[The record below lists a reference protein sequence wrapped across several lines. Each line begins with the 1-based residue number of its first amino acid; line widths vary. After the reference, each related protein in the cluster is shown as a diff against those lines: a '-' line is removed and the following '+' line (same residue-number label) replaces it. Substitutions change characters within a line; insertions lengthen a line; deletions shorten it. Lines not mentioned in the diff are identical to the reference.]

1 MELLAPAGSMEAL
14 RAAVCNGA
22 DAVYLGADTFNARMN
37 ARNFSAADL
46 QEAVVYCHVRGV
58 KVHLTLNTLVLD
70 REMPRAAE
78 LIRMAA
84 SCGVDA
90 FIVQDLGMVSLCRQ
104 LAPDVP
110 IHASTQMSIHSL
122 EGVLE
127 AAALGCSRVVLARE
141 LPAEEIAHICKKS
154 PVEIEVFVHGAL
166 CMCYSGQC
174 YLSSVIGRRSGNR
187 GQCAQPCR
195 LPYGY
200 GRFEST
206 RYPLS
211 LKDNCLAGEL
221 DELRRMGVASIKI
234 EGRMKRPEY
243 VAIVTRAYRTVLN
256 GGKLTQA
263 DLQELET
270 AFSRQGFTDGYFK
283 GQTGSDMFGRRQ
295 ESEDTADLFASARAT
310 YEQGE
315 TQRIGVRFY
324 AMIHRGQPA
333 RLAVEDPDGNL
344 CRTYGPVPEQAVYRS
359 LTAQDLEQ
367 QLKKTGGTP
376 YLCTS
381 VRSSLDPDLMLPA
394 SAINAMRR
402 DAIAELTAK
411 RGRAEKP
418 HLNAYDEPPRYDGIS
433 GEPQLTVAVRTA
445 DQITSRMLSMKP
457 TVLYVPLSEL
467 VEHPEL
473 RQRVGVET
481 QLAAILPRVIWSG
494 ELVPIA
500 RQLRTVYDMGVRQVL
515 AGNLGQLHIARAA
528 GFAVRG
534 DFGLNIVNSR
544 AMRYLREQGLD
555 SQLLSFELTLPQ
567 IRDISKAVPAE
578 VLIYGRLPLMLMENC
593 VIKNRTGTCTC
604 QTGTVRL
611 VDRVG
616 EEFPIVKDP
625 GTCRNVLLNGK
636 KLYLLDKKDA
646 FRGMGLWALRLQFT
660 TEISPQAGTD
670 EAYRPAVYRP
680 CGRCGRDDG
689 QVASCPA
696 GGHARQPS
704 ESADHRRR
712 RICGRYRHC
721 CRYHRGH
728 RRPRTG
734 KTPLGAGSTGHAPPA
749 LRQDARGRDRS
760 VRMQRPSHRIR
771 SRRDEG
777 NIPHAL

>member
-200 GRFEST
+200 SRFEST

-402 DAIAELTAK
+402 DVIAELTAK

-660 TEISPQAGTD
+660 TEN
-670 EAYRPAVYRP
+670 
-680 CGRCGRDDG
+680 
-689 QVASCPA
+689 
-696 GGHARQPS
+696 PS
-704 ESADHRRR
+704 EIDKVLMDYQ
-712 RICGRYRHC
+712 GRAVFD
-721 CRYHRGH
+721 
-728 RRPRTG
+728 
-734 KTPLGAGSTGHAPPA
+734 AGSYT
-749 LRQDARGRDRS
+749 RGLY
-760 VRMQRPSHRIR
+760 
-771 SRRDEG
+771 SRGVE
-777 NIPHAL
+777 

>member
-22 DAVYLGADTFNARMN
+22 DAVYLGAGTFNARMN

-46 QEAVVYCHVRGV
+46 QEAIVYCHVRGV

-78 LIRMAA
+78 LIRLAA

-90 FIVQDLGMVSLCRQ
+90 FIVQDLGVVSLCRQ

-122 EGVLE
+122 EGVME

-256 GGKLTQA
+256 GGKLMPS

-270 AFSRQGFTDGYFK
+270 AFSRQGFTDGYFR

-295 ESEDTADLFASARAT
+295 EGEDTADLFASARAT

-315 TQRIGVRFY
+315 PQRIGVRFY
-324 AMIHRGQPA
+324 AMIRRGEPA
-333 RLAVEDPDGNL
+333 QLAVEDPDGNL
-344 CRTYGPVPEQAVYRS
+344 CRARGPVPEQAVYRS
-359 LTAQDLEQ
+359 LTPQDLEQ

-376 YLCTS
+376 YLCTA

-402 DAIAELTAK
+402 DVIAELTAK
-411 RGRAEKP
+411 RGRAAP
-418 HLNAYDEPPRYDGIS
+418 ARLNAYDEPPRYDGIA
-433 GEPQLTVAVRTA
+433 GEPQLTIAVRTA
-445 DQITSRMLSMKP
+445 GQITSRMLSMKP

-467 VEHPEL
+467 AEHPDL
-473 RQRVGVET
+473 PQRVSVET

-494 ELVPIA
+494 ELAPVA
-500 RQLRTVYDMGVRQVL
+500 RQLRTVYEMGVRQVL

-578 VLIYGRLPLMLMENC
+578 LLIYGRLPLMLMENC
-593 VIKNRTGTCTC
+593 VMKNRTGICAC

-646 FRGMGLWALRLQFT
+646 LRGMGLWALRLQFT
-660 TEISPQAGTD
+660 TENPGEIDKVLMDYQG
-670 EAYRPAVYRP
+670 RAVF
-680 CGRCGRDDG
+680 D
-689 QVASCPA
+689 
-696 GGHARQPS
+696 
-704 ESADHRRR
+704 
-712 RICGRYRHC
+712 
-721 CRYHRGH
+721 
-728 RRPRTG
+728 
-734 KTPLGAGSTGHAPPA
+734 AGSYT
-749 LRQDARGRDRS
+749 RGLY
-760 VRMQRPSHRIR
+760 
-771 SRRDEG
+771 SRGVE
-777 NIPHAL
+777 

>member
-22 DAVYLGADTFNARMN
+22 DAVYLGAETFNARMN

-402 DAIAELTAK
+402 DVIAELTAK

-660 TEISPQAGTD
+660 TEN
-670 EAYRPAVYRP
+670 
-680 CGRCGRDDG
+680 
-689 QVASCPA
+689 
-696 GGHARQPS
+696 PS
-704 ESADHRRR
+704 EIDKVLMDYQ
-712 RICGRYRHC
+712 GRAVFD
-721 CRYHRGH
+721 
-728 RRPRTG
+728 
-734 KTPLGAGSTGHAPPA
+734 AGSYT
-749 LRQDARGRDRS
+749 RGLY
-760 VRMQRPSHRIR
+760 
-771 SRRDEG
+771 SRGVE
-777 NIPHAL
+777 

>member
-22 DAVYLGADTFNARMN
+22 DAVYLGADTFNARIN

-78 LIRMAA
+78 LIRLAA

-256 GGKLTQA
+256 GGKLMPS

-270 AFSRQGFTDGYFK
+270 AFSRQGFTDGYFR

-295 ESEDTADLFASARAT
+295 EGEDTADLFASARAT

-315 TQRIGVRFY
+315 PQRIGVRFY
-324 AMIHRGQPA
+324 AMIRRGEPA
-333 RLAVEDPDGNL
+333 QLAVEDPDGNL
-344 CRTYGPVPEQAVYRS
+344 CRTRGPVPEQAVYRS
-359 LTAQDLEQ
+359 LTPQDLEQ

-376 YLCTS
+376 YLCTA

-402 DAIAELTAK
+402 DVIAELTAK
-411 RGRAEKP
+411 RGRAAP
-418 HLNAYDEPPRYDGIS
+418 ARLNAYDEPPRYDGIA
-433 GEPQLTVAVRTA
+433 GEPQLTIAVRTA
-445 DQITSRMLSMKP
+445 GQITSRMLSMKP

-467 VEHPEL
+467 AEHPDL
-473 RQRVGVET
+473 PQRVSVET

-494 ELVPIA
+494 ELAPVA
-500 RQLRTVYDMGVRQVL
+500 RQLRTVYEMGVRQVL

-534 DFGLNIVNSR
+534 DFGLNIANSR

-578 VLIYGRLPLMLMENC
+578 LLIYGRLPLMLMENC
-593 VIKNRTGTCTC
+593 VMKNRTGICAC

-646 FRGMGLWALRLQFT
+646 LRGMGLWALRLQFT
-660 TEISPQAGTD
+660 TENPGEIDKVLMDYQG
-670 EAYRPAVYRP
+670 RAVF
-680 CGRCGRDDG
+680 D
-689 QVASCPA
+689 
-696 GGHARQPS
+696 
-704 ESADHRRR
+704 
-712 RICGRYRHC
+712 
-721 CRYHRGH
+721 
-728 RRPRTG
+728 
-734 KTPLGAGSTGHAPPA
+734 AGSYT
-749 LRQDARGRDRS
+749 RGLY
-760 VRMQRPSHRIR
+760 
-771 SRRDEG
+771 SRGVE
-777 NIPHAL
+777 

>member
-78 LIRMAA
+78 LIRLAA

-90 FIVQDLGMVSLCRQ
+90 FIVQDLGVVSLCRQ

-256 GGKLTQA
+256 GGKLTPS

-270 AFSRQGFTDGYFK
+270 AFSRQGFTDGYFR

-295 ESEDTADLFASARAT
+295 EGEDTADLFASARAT

-315 TQRIGVRFY
+315 PQRIGVRFY
-324 AMIHRGQPA
+324 AMIRRGEPA
-333 RLAVEDPDGNL
+333 QLAVEDPDGNL
-344 CRTYGPVPEQAVYRS
+344 CRTRGPVPEQAVYRS
-359 LTAQDLEQ
+359 LTPQDLEQ

-376 YLCTS
+376 YLCTA

-402 DAIAELTAK
+402 DVIAELTAK
-411 RGRAEKP
+411 RGRAAP
-418 HLNAYDEPPRYDGIS
+418 ARLNAYDEPPRYDGIA
-433 GEPQLTVAVRTA
+433 GEPQLTIAVRTA
-445 DQITSRMLSMKP
+445 GQITSRMLSMKP

-467 VEHPEL
+467 AEHPDL
-473 RQRVGVET
+473 PQRVSVET

-494 ELVPIA
+494 ELAPVA
-500 RQLRTVYDMGVRQVL
+500 RQLRMVYEMGVRQVL

-578 VLIYGRLPLMLMENC
+578 LLIYGRLPLMLMENC
-593 VIKNRTGTCTC
+593 VMKNRTGICAC

-646 FRGMGLWALRLQFT
+646 LRGMGLWALRLQFT
-660 TEISPQAGTD
+660 TENPGEIDKVLMDYQG
-670 EAYRPAVYRP
+670 RAVF
-680 CGRCGRDDG
+680 D
-689 QVASCPA
+689 
-696 GGHARQPS
+696 
-704 ESADHRRR
+704 
-712 RICGRYRHC
+712 
-721 CRYHRGH
+721 
-728 RRPRTG
+728 
-734 KTPLGAGSTGHAPPA
+734 AGSYT
-749 LRQDARGRDRS
+749 RGLY
-760 VRMQRPSHRIR
+760 
-771 SRRDEG
+771 SRGVE
-777 NIPHAL
+777 

>member
-78 LIRMAA
+78 LIRLAA

-90 FIVQDLGMVSLCRQ
+90 FIVQDLGVVSLCRQ

-122 EGVLE
+122 EGVME

-256 GGKLTQA
+256 GGKLTPS

-270 AFSRQGFTDGYFK
+270 AFSRQGFTDGYFR

-295 ESEDTADLFASARAT
+295 EGEDTADLFASARAT

-315 TQRIGVRFY
+315 PQRIGVRFY
-324 AMIHRGQPA
+324 AMIRRGEPA
-333 RLAVEDPDGNL
+333 QLAVEDPDGNL
-344 CRTYGPVPEQAVYRS
+344 CRTRGPVPEQAVYRS
-359 LTAQDLEQ
+359 LTPQDLEQ

-376 YLCTS
+376 YLCTA

-402 DAIAELTAK
+402 DVIAELTAK
-411 RGRAEKP
+411 RGRAAP
-418 HLNAYDEPPRYDGIS
+418 ARLNAYDEPPRYDGIA
-433 GEPQLTVAVRTA
+433 GEPQLTIAVRTA
-445 DQITSRMLSMKP
+445 GQITSRMLSMKP

-467 VEHPEL
+467 AEHPDL
-473 RQRVGVET
+473 RQRVSVET

-494 ELVPIA
+494 ELAPVA
-500 RQLRTVYDMGVRQVL
+500 RQLRTVYEMGVRQVL

-578 VLIYGRLPLMLMENC
+578 LLIYGRLPLMLMENC
-593 VIKNRTGTCTC
+593 VMKNRTGICAC

-646 FRGMGLWALRLQFT
+646 LRGMGLWALRLQFT
-660 TEISPQAGTD
+660 TENPGEIDKVLMDYQG
-670 EAYRPAVYRP
+670 RAVF
-680 CGRCGRDDG
+680 D
-689 QVASCPA
+689 
-696 GGHARQPS
+696 
-704 ESADHRRR
+704 
-712 RICGRYRHC
+712 
-721 CRYHRGH
+721 
-728 RRPRTG
+728 
-734 KTPLGAGSTGHAPPA
+734 AGSYT
-749 LRQDARGRDRS
+749 RGLY
-760 VRMQRPSHRIR
+760 
-771 SRRDEG
+771 SRGVE
-777 NIPHAL
+777 

>member
-70 REMPRAAE
+70 REMPRAPE
-78 LIRMAA
+78 LIRLAA

-90 FIVQDLGMVSLCRQ
+90 FIVQDLGVVSLCRQ

-122 EGVLE
+122 EGVME

-256 GGKLTQA
+256 GGKLMPS

-270 AFSRQGFTDGYFK
+270 AFSRQGFTDGYFR

-295 ESEDTADLFASARAT
+295 EGEDTADLFASARAT

-315 TQRIGVRFY
+315 PQRIGVRFY
-324 AMIHRGQPA
+324 AMIRRGEPA
-333 RLAVEDPDGNL
+333 QLAVEDPDGNL
-344 CRTYGPVPEQAVYRS
+344 CRTRGPVPEQAVYRS
-359 LTAQDLEQ
+359 LTPQDLEQ

-376 YLCTS
+376 YLCTA

-402 DAIAELTAK
+402 DVIAELTAK
-411 RGRAEKP
+411 RGRAAP
-418 HLNAYDEPPRYDGIS
+418 ARLNAYDEPPRYDGIA
-433 GEPQLTVAVRTA
+433 GEPQLTIAVRTA
-445 DQITSRMLSMKP
+445 GQITSRMLSMKP

-467 VEHPEL
+467 AEHPDL
-473 RQRVGVET
+473 PQRVSVET

-494 ELVPIA
+494 ELAPVA
-500 RQLRTVYDMGVRQVL
+500 RQLRTVYEMGVRQVL

-578 VLIYGRLPLMLMENC
+578 LLIYGRLPLMLMENC
-593 VIKNRTGTCTC
+593 VMKNRTGICAC

-646 FRGMGLWALRLQFT
+646 LRGMGLWALRLQFT
-660 TEISPQAGTD
+660 TENPGEIDKVLMDYQG
-670 EAYRPAVYRP
+670 RAVF
-680 CGRCGRDDG
+680 D
-689 QVASCPA
+689 
-696 GGHARQPS
+696 
-704 ESADHRRR
+704 
-712 RICGRYRHC
+712 
-721 CRYHRGH
+721 
-728 RRPRTG
+728 
-734 KTPLGAGSTGHAPPA
+734 AGSYT
-749 LRQDARGRDRS
+749 RGLY
-760 VRMQRPSHRIR
+760 
-771 SRRDEG
+771 SRGVE
-777 NIPHAL
+777 

>member
-78 LIRMAA
+78 LIRLAA

-90 FIVQDLGMVSLCRQ
+90 FIVQDLGVVSLCRQ

-122 EGVLE
+122 EGVME

-141 LPAEEIAHICKKS
+141 LPAEEIAHICKRS

-256 GGKLTQA
+256 GGKLMPS

-270 AFSRQGFTDGYFK
+270 AFSRQGFTDGYFR

-295 ESEDTADLFASARAT
+295 EGEDTADLFASARAT

-315 TQRIGVRFY
+315 PQRIGVRFY
-324 AMIHRGQPA
+324 AMIRRGEPA
-333 RLAVEDPDGNL
+333 QLAVEDPDGNL
-344 CRTYGPVPEQAVYRS
+344 CRTRGPVPEQAVYRS
-359 LTAQDLEQ
+359 LTPQDLEQ

-376 YLCTS
+376 YLCTA

-402 DAIAELTAK
+402 DVIAELTAK
-411 RGRAEKP
+411 RGRAAP
-418 HLNAYDEPPRYDGIS
+418 ARLNAYDEPPRYDGIA
-433 GEPQLTVAVRTA
+433 GEPQMTIAVRTA
-445 DQITSRMLSMKP
+445 GQITSRMLSMKP

-467 VEHPEL
+467 AEHPDL
-473 RQRVGVET
+473 PQRVSVET

-494 ELVPIA
+494 ELAPVA
-500 RQLRTVYDMGVRQVL
+500 RQLRTVYEMGVRQVL

-578 VLIYGRLPLMLMENC
+578 LLIYGRLPLMLMENC
-593 VIKNRTGTCTC
+593 VMKNRTGICAC

-646 FRGMGLWALRLQFT
+646 LRGMGLWALRLQFT
-660 TEISPQAGTD
+660 TENPGEIDKVLMDYQG
-670 EAYRPAVYRP
+670 RAVF
-680 CGRCGRDDG
+680 D
-689 QVASCPA
+689 
-696 GGHARQPS
+696 
-704 ESADHRRR
+704 
-712 RICGRYRHC
+712 
-721 CRYHRGH
+721 
-728 RRPRTG
+728 
-734 KTPLGAGSTGHAPPA
+734 AGSYT
-749 LRQDARGRDRS
+749 RGLY
-760 VRMQRPSHRIR
+760 
-771 SRRDEG
+771 SRGVE
-777 NIPHAL
+777 

>member
-78 LIRMAA
+78 LIRLAA

-90 FIVQDLGMVSLCRQ
+90 FIVQDLGVVSLCRQ

-122 EGVLE
+122 EGVME

-141 LPAEEIAHICKKS
+141 LPAEEIAHICKRS

-256 GGKLTQA
+256 GGKLMPS

-270 AFSRQGFTDGYFK
+270 AFSRQGFTDGYFR

-295 ESEDTADLFASARAT
+295 EGEDTADLFASARAT

-315 TQRIGVRFY
+315 PQRIGVRFY
-324 AMIHRGQPA
+324 AMIRRGEPA
-333 RLAVEDPDGNL
+333 QLAVEDPDGNL
-344 CRTYGPVPEQAVYRS
+344 CRTRGPVPEQAVYRS
-359 LTAQDLEQ
+359 LTPQDLEQ

-376 YLCTS
+376 YLCTA

-402 DAIAELTAK
+402 DVIAELTAK
-411 RGRAEKP
+411 RGRAAP
-418 HLNAYDEPPRYDGIS
+418 ARLNAYDEPPRYDGIA
-433 GEPQLTVAVRTA
+433 GEPQLTIAVRTA
-445 DQITSRMLSMKP
+445 GQITSRMLSMKP

-467 VEHPEL
+467 AEHPDL
-473 RQRVGVET
+473 PQRVSVET

-494 ELVPIA
+494 ELAPVA
-500 RQLRTVYDMGVRQVL
+500 RQLRMVYEMGVRQVL

-578 VLIYGRLPLMLMENC
+578 LLIYGRLPLMLMENC
-593 VIKNRTGTCTC
+593 VMKNRTGICAC

-646 FRGMGLWALRLQFT
+646 LRGMGLWALRLQFT
-660 TEISPQAGTD
+660 TENPGEIDKVLMDYQG
-670 EAYRPAVYRP
+670 RAVF
-680 CGRCGRDDG
+680 D
-689 QVASCPA
+689 
-696 GGHARQPS
+696 
-704 ESADHRRR
+704 
-712 RICGRYRHC
+712 
-721 CRYHRGH
+721 
-728 RRPRTG
+728 
-734 KTPLGAGSTGHAPPA
+734 AGSYT
-749 LRQDARGRDRS
+749 RGLY
-760 VRMQRPSHRIR
+760 
-771 SRRDEG
+771 SRGVE
-777 NIPHAL
+777 

>member
-78 LIRMAA
+78 LIRLAA

-90 FIVQDLGMVSLCRQ
+90 FIVQDLGVVSLCRQ

-122 EGVLE
+122 EGVME

-256 GGKLTQA
+256 GGKLMPS

-270 AFSRQGFTDGYFK
+270 AFSRQGFTDGYFR

-295 ESEDTADLFASARAT
+295 EGEDTADLFASARAT

-315 TQRIGVRFY
+315 PQRIGVRFY
-324 AMIHRGQPA
+324 AMIRRGEPA
-333 RLAVEDPDGNL
+333 QLAVEDPDGNL
-344 CRTYGPVPEQAVYRS
+344 CRTRGPVPEQAVYRS
-359 LTAQDLEQ
+359 LTPQDLEQ

-376 YLCTS
+376 YLCTA

-402 DAIAELTAK
+402 DVIAELTAK
-411 RGRAEKP
+411 RGRAAP
-418 HLNAYDEPPRYDGIS
+418 AHLNAYDEPPRYDGIA
-433 GEPQLTVAVRTA
+433 GEPQLTIAVRTA
-445 DQITSRMLSMKP
+445 GQITSRMLSMKP

-467 VEHPEL
+467 AEHPDL
-473 RQRVGVET
+473 PQRVSVET

-494 ELVPIA
+494 ELAPVA
-500 RQLRTVYDMGVRQVL
+500 RQLRTVYEMGVRQVL

-578 VLIYGRLPLMLMENC
+578 LLIYGRLPLMLMENC

-646 FRGMGLWALRLQFT
+646 LRGMGLWALRLQFT
-660 TEISPQAGTD
+660 TENPGEIDKVLMDYQG
-670 EAYRPAVYRP
+670 RAVF
-680 CGRCGRDDG
+680 D
-689 QVASCPA
+689 
-696 GGHARQPS
+696 
-704 ESADHRRR
+704 
-712 RICGRYRHC
+712 
-721 CRYHRGH
+721 
-728 RRPRTG
+728 
-734 KTPLGAGSTGHAPPA
+734 AGSYT
-749 LRQDARGRDRS
+749 RGLY
-760 VRMQRPSHRIR
+760 
-771 SRRDEG
+771 SRGVE
-777 NIPHAL
+777 

>member
-22 DAVYLGADTFNARMN
+22 DAVYLGADTFNARIN

-78 LIRMAA
+78 LIRLAA

-90 FIVQDLGMVSLCRQ
+90 FIVQDLGVVSLCRQ

-122 EGVLE
+122 EGVME

-256 GGKLTQA
+256 GGKLMPS

-270 AFSRQGFTDGYFK
+270 AFSRQGFTDGYFR

-295 ESEDTADLFASARAT
+295 EGEDTADLFASARAT

-315 TQRIGVRFY
+315 PQRIGVRFY
-324 AMIHRGQPA
+324 AMIRRGEPA
-333 RLAVEDPDGNL
+333 QLAVEDPDGNL
-344 CRTYGPVPEQAVYRS
+344 CRTRGPVPEQAVYRS
-359 LTAQDLEQ
+359 LTPQDLEQ

-376 YLCTS
+376 YLCTA

-402 DAIAELTAK
+402 DVIAELTAK
-411 RGRAEKP
+411 RGRAAP
-418 HLNAYDEPPRYDGIS
+418 ARLNAYDEPPRYDGIA
-433 GEPQLTVAVRTA
+433 GEPQLTIAVRTA
-445 DQITSRMLSMKP
+445 GQITSRMLSMKP

-467 VEHPEL
+467 AEHPDL
-473 RQRVGVET
+473 PQRVGVET

-494 ELVPIA
+494 ELAPVA
-500 RQLRTVYDMGVRQVL
+500 RQLRTVYEMGVRQVL

-544 AMRYLREQGLD
+544 AIRYLREQGLD

-578 VLIYGRLPLMLMENC
+578 LLIYGRLPLMLMENC
-593 VIKNRTGTCTC
+593 VMKNRTGICAC

-646 FRGMGLWALRLQFT
+646 LRGMGLWALRLQFT
-660 TEISPQAGTD
+660 TENPGEIDKVLMDYQG
-670 EAYRPAVYRP
+670 RAVF
-680 CGRCGRDDG
+680 D
-689 QVASCPA
+689 
-696 GGHARQPS
+696 
-704 ESADHRRR
+704 
-712 RICGRYRHC
+712 
-721 CRYHRGH
+721 
-728 RRPRTG
+728 
-734 KTPLGAGSTGHAPPA
+734 AGSYT
-749 LRQDARGRDRS
+749 RGLY
-760 VRMQRPSHRIR
+760 
-771 SRRDEG
+771 SRGVE
-777 NIPHAL
+777 

>member
-22 DAVYLGADTFNARMN
+22 DAVYLGAGTFNARMN

-256 GGKLTQA
+256 GGKLMPS

-270 AFSRQGFTDGYFK
+270 AFSRQGFTDGYFR

-295 ESEDTADLFASARAT
+295 EGEDTADLFASARAT

-315 TQRIGVRFY
+315 PQRIGVRFY
-324 AMIHRGQPA
+324 AMIRRGEPA
-333 RLAVEDPDGNL
+333 QLAVEDPDGNL
-344 CRTYGPVPEQAVYRS
+344 CRTRGPVPEQAVYRS
-359 LTAQDLEQ
+359 LTPQDLEQ

-376 YLCTS
+376 YLCTA

-402 DAIAELTAK
+402 DVIAELTAK
-411 RGRAEKP
+411 RGRAAP
-418 HLNAYDEPPRYDGIS
+418 ARLNAYDEPPRYDGIA
-433 GEPQLTVAVRTA
+433 GEPQLTIAVRTA
-445 DQITSRMLSMKP
+445 GQITSRMLSMKP

-467 VEHPEL
+467 AEHPDL
-473 RQRVGVET
+473 RQRVSVET

-494 ELVPIA
+494 ELAPVA
-500 RQLRTVYDMGVRQVL
+500 RQLRTVYEMGVRQVL

-578 VLIYGRLPLMLMENC
+578 LLIYGRLPLMLMENC
-593 VIKNRTGTCTC
+593 VMKNRTGICAC

-646 FRGMGLWALRLQFT
+646 LRGMGLWALRLQFT
-660 TEISPQAGTD
+660 TENPGEIDKVLMDYQG
-670 EAYRPAVYRP
+670 RAVF
-680 CGRCGRDDG
+680 D
-689 QVASCPA
+689 
-696 GGHARQPS
+696 
-704 ESADHRRR
+704 
-712 RICGRYRHC
+712 
-721 CRYHRGH
+721 
-728 RRPRTG
+728 
-734 KTPLGAGSTGHAPPA
+734 AGSYT
-749 LRQDARGRDRS
+749 RGLY
-760 VRMQRPSHRIR
+760 
-771 SRRDEG
+771 SRGVE
-777 NIPHAL
+777 

>member
-174 YLSSVIGRRSGNR
+174 YLSAVIGRRSGNR

-402 DAIAELTAK
+402 DVIAELTAK

-544 AMRYLREQGLD
+544 AMRYLRGQGLD

-660 TEISPQAGTD
+660 TEN
-670 EAYRPAVYRP
+670 
-680 CGRCGRDDG
+680 
-689 QVASCPA
+689 
-696 GGHARQPS
+696 PS
-704 ESADHRRR
+704 EIDKVLMDYQ
-712 RICGRYRHC
+712 GRAVFD
-721 CRYHRGH
+721 
-728 RRPRTG
+728 
-734 KTPLGAGSTGHAPPA
+734 AGSYT
-749 LRQDARGRDRS
+749 RGLY
-760 VRMQRPSHRIR
+760 
-771 SRRDEG
+771 SRGVE
-777 NIPHAL
+777 

>member
-22 DAVYLGADTFNARMN
+22 DAVYLGADTFNARIN

-78 LIRMAA
+78 LIRLAA

-122 EGVLE
+122 EGVME

-141 LPAEEIAHICKKS
+141 LPAEEIAHICKRS

-256 GGKLTQA
+256 GGKLTPS

-270 AFSRQGFTDGYFK
+270 AFSRQGFTDGYFR

-295 ESEDTADLFASARAT
+295 EGEDTADLFASARAT

-315 TQRIGVRFY
+315 PQRIGVRFY
-324 AMIHRGQPA
+324 AMIRRGEPA
-333 RLAVEDPDGNL
+333 QLAVEDPDGNL
-344 CRTYGPVPEQAVYRS
+344 CRTRGPVPEQAVYRS
-359 LTAQDLEQ
+359 LTPQDLEQ

-376 YLCTS
+376 YLCTA

-402 DAIAELTAK
+402 DVIAELTAK
-411 RGRAEKP
+411 RGRAAP
-418 HLNAYDEPPRYDGIS
+418 ARLNAYDEPPRYDGIA
-433 GEPQLTVAVRTA
+433 GEPQLTIAVRTA
-445 DQITSRMLSMKP
+445 GQITSRMLSMKP

-494 ELVPIA
+494 ELVPVA
-500 RQLRTVYDMGVRQVL
+500 RQLRTVYEMGVRQVL

-578 VLIYGRLPLMLMENC
+578 LLIYGRLPLMLMENC
-593 VIKNRTGTCTC
+593 VMKNRTGICAC

-616 EEFPIVKDP
+616 EEFPVVKDP

-646 FRGMGLWALRLQFT
+646 LRGMGLWALRLQFT
-660 TEISPQAGTD
+660 TENPGEIDKVLMDYQG
-670 EAYRPAVYRP
+670 RAVF
-680 CGRCGRDDG
+680 D
-689 QVASCPA
+689 
-696 GGHARQPS
+696 
-704 ESADHRRR
+704 
-712 RICGRYRHC
+712 
-721 CRYHRGH
+721 
-728 RRPRTG
+728 
-734 KTPLGAGSTGHAPPA
+734 AGSYT
-749 LRQDARGRDRS
+749 RGLY
-760 VRMQRPSHRIR
+760 
-771 SRRDEG
+771 SRGVE
-777 NIPHAL
+777 

>member
-22 DAVYLGADTFNARMN
+22 DAVYLGADTFNARIN

-78 LIRMAA
+78 LIRLAA

-90 FIVQDLGMVSLCRQ
+90 FIVQDLGVVSLCRQ

-122 EGVLE
+122 EGVME

-211 LKDNCLAGEL
+211 LKDNCLVGEL

-256 GGKLTQA
+256 GGKLMPS

-270 AFSRQGFTDGYFK
+270 AFSRQGFTDGYFR

-295 ESEDTADLFASARAT
+295 EGEDTADLFASARAT

-315 TQRIGVRFY
+315 PQRIGVRFY
-324 AMIHRGQPA
+324 AMIRRGEPA
-333 RLAVEDPDGNL
+333 QLAVEDPDGNL
-344 CRTYGPVPEQAVYRS
+344 CRTRGPVPEQAVYRS
-359 LTAQDLEQ
+359 LTPQDLEQ

-376 YLCTS
+376 YLCTA

-402 DAIAELTAK
+402 DVIAELTAK
-411 RGRAEKP
+411 RGRAAP
-418 HLNAYDEPPRYDGIS
+418 ARLNAYDEPPRYDGIA
-433 GEPQLTVAVRTA
+433 GEPQLTIAVRTA
-445 DQITSRMLSMKP
+445 GQITSRMLSMKP

-467 VEHPEL
+467 AEHPDL
-473 RQRVGVET
+473 PQRVGVET

-494 ELVPIA
+494 ELAPVA
-500 RQLRTVYDMGVRQVL
+500 RQLRTVYEMGVRQVL

-578 VLIYGRLPLMLMENC
+578 LLIYGRLPLMLMENC
-593 VIKNRTGTCTC
+593 VMKNRTGICAC

-646 FRGMGLWALRLQFT
+646 LRGMGLWALRLQFT
-660 TEISPQAGTD
+660 TENPGEIDKVLMDYQG
-670 EAYRPAVYRP
+670 RAVF
-680 CGRCGRDDG
+680 D
-689 QVASCPA
+689 
-696 GGHARQPS
+696 
-704 ESADHRRR
+704 
-712 RICGRYRHC
+712 
-721 CRYHRGH
+721 
-728 RRPRTG
+728 
-734 KTPLGAGSTGHAPPA
+734 AGSYT
-749 LRQDARGRDRS
+749 RGLY
-760 VRMQRPSHRIR
+760 
-771 SRRDEG
+771 SRGVE
-777 NIPHAL
+777 

>member
-78 LIRMAA
+78 LIRLAA

-90 FIVQDLGMVSLCRQ
+90 FIVQDLGVVSLCRQ

-122 EGVLE
+122 EGVME

-256 GGKLTQA
+256 GGKLMPS

-270 AFSRQGFTDGYFK
+270 AFSRQGFTDGYFR

-295 ESEDTADLFASARAT
+295 EGEDTADLFASARAT

-315 TQRIGVRFY
+315 PQRIGVRFY
-324 AMIHRGQPA
+324 AMIRRGEPA
-333 RLAVEDPDGNL
+333 QLAVEDPDGNL
-344 CRTYGPVPEQAVYRS
+344 CRTRGPVPEQAVYRS
-359 LTAQDLEQ
+359 LTPQDLEQ

-376 YLCTS
+376 YLCTA

-402 DAIAELTAK
+402 DVIAELTAK
-411 RGRAEKP
+411 RGRAAP
-418 HLNAYDEPPRYDGIS
+418 ARLNAYDEPPRYDGIA
-433 GEPQLTVAVRTA
+433 GEPQLTIAVRTA
-445 DQITSRMLSMKP
+445 GQITSRMLSMKP

-467 VEHPEL
+467 AEHPDL
-473 RQRVGVET
+473 PQRVSVET

-494 ELVPIA
+494 ELAPVA
-500 RQLRTVYDMGVRQVL
+500 RQLRTVYEMGVRQVL

-578 VLIYGRLPLMLMENC
+578 LLIYGRLPLMLMENC
-593 VIKNRTGTCTC
+593 VMKNRTGICAC

-616 EEFPIVKDP
+616 EEFPVVKDP

-646 FRGMGLWALRLQFT
+646 LRGMGLWALRLQFT
-660 TEISPQAGTD
+660 TENPGEIDKVLMDYQG
-670 EAYRPAVYRP
+670 RAVF
-680 CGRCGRDDG
+680 D
-689 QVASCPA
+689 
-696 GGHARQPS
+696 
-704 ESADHRRR
+704 
-712 RICGRYRHC
+712 
-721 CRYHRGH
+721 
-728 RRPRTG
+728 
-734 KTPLGAGSTGHAPPA
+734 AGSYT
-749 LRQDARGRDRS
+749 RGLY
-760 VRMQRPSHRIR
+760 
-771 SRRDEG
+771 SRGVE
-777 NIPHAL
+777 

>member
-78 LIRMAA
+78 LIRLAA

-90 FIVQDLGMVSLCRQ
+90 FIVQDLGVVSLCRQ

-256 GGKLTQA
+256 GGKLMPS

-270 AFSRQGFTDGYFK
+270 AFSRQGFTDGYFR

-295 ESEDTADLFASARAT
+295 EGEDTADLFASARAT

-315 TQRIGVRFY
+315 PQRIGVRFY
-324 AMIHRGQPA
+324 AMIRRGEPA
-333 RLAVEDPDGNL
+333 QLAVEDPDSNL
-344 CRTYGPVPEQAVYRS
+344 CRTRGPVPEQAVYRS
-359 LTAQDLEQ
+359 LTPQDLEQ

-376 YLCTS
+376 YLCTA

-402 DAIAELTAK
+402 DVIAELTAK
-411 RGRAEKP
+411 RGRAAP
-418 HLNAYDEPPRYDGIS
+418 ARLNAYDEPPRYDGIA
-433 GEPQLTVAVRTA
+433 GEPQLTIAVRTA
-445 DQITSRMLSMKP
+445 GQITSRMLSMKP

-467 VEHPEL
+467 AEHPDL
-473 RQRVGVET
+473 PQRVSVET

-494 ELVPIA
+494 ELAPVA
-500 RQLRTVYDMGVRQVL
+500 RQLRTVYEMGVRQVL

-578 VLIYGRLPLMLMENC
+578 LLIYGRLPLMLMENC
-593 VIKNRTGTCTC
+593 VMKNRTGICAC

-646 FRGMGLWALRLQFT
+646 LRGMGLWALRLQFT
-660 TEISPQAGTD
+660 TENPGEIDKVLMDYQG
-670 EAYRPAVYRP
+670 RAVF
-680 CGRCGRDDG
+680 D
-689 QVASCPA
+689 
-696 GGHARQPS
+696 
-704 ESADHRRR
+704 
-712 RICGRYRHC
+712 
-721 CRYHRGH
+721 
-728 RRPRTG
+728 
-734 KTPLGAGSTGHAPPA
+734 AGSYT
-749 LRQDARGRDRS
+749 RGLY
-760 VRMQRPSHRIR
+760 
-771 SRRDEG
+771 SRGVE
-777 NIPHAL
+777 

>member
-78 LIRMAA
+78 LIRLAA

-90 FIVQDLGMVSLCRQ
+90 FIVQDLGMVLLCRQ

-402 DAIAELTAK
+402 DVIAELTAK

-494 ELVPIA
+494 ELAPVA
-500 RQLRTVYDMGVRQVL
+500 RQLRTVYEMGVRQVL

-578 VLIYGRLPLMLMENC
+578 LLIYGRLPLMLMENC
-593 VIKNRTGTCTC
+593 VMKNRTGICAC

-646 FRGMGLWALRLQFT
+646 LRGMGLWALRLQFT
-660 TEISPQAGTD
+660 TENPGEIDKVLMDYQG
-670 EAYRPAVYRP
+670 RAVF
-680 CGRCGRDDG
+680 D
-689 QVASCPA
+689 
-696 GGHARQPS
+696 
-704 ESADHRRR
+704 
-712 RICGRYRHC
+712 
-721 CRYHRGH
+721 
-728 RRPRTG
+728 
-734 KTPLGAGSTGHAPPA
+734 AGSYT
-749 LRQDARGRDRS
+749 RGLY
-760 VRMQRPSHRIR
+760 
-771 SRRDEG
+771 SRGVE
-777 NIPHAL
+777 

>member
-22 DAVYLGADTFNARMN
+22 DAVYLGADTFNARIN

-78 LIRMAA
+78 LIRLAA

-90 FIVQDLGMVSLCRQ
+90 FIVQDLGMVLLCRQ

-122 EGVLE
+122 EGVME

-256 GGKLTQA
+256 GGKLMPS

-270 AFSRQGFTDGYFK
+270 AFSRQGFTDGYFR

-295 ESEDTADLFASARAT
+295 EGEDTADLFASARAT

-315 TQRIGVRFY
+315 PQRIGVRFY
-324 AMIHRGQPA
+324 AMIRRGEPA
-333 RLAVEDPDGNL
+333 QLAVEDPDGNL
-344 CRTYGPVPEQAVYRS
+344 CRARGPVPEQAVYRS
-359 LTAQDLEQ
+359 LTPQDLEQ

-376 YLCTS
+376 YLCTA

-402 DAIAELTAK
+402 DVIAELTAK
-411 RGRAEKP
+411 RGRAAP
-418 HLNAYDEPPRYDGIS
+418 ARLNAYDEPPRYDGIA
-433 GEPQLTVAVRTA
+433 GEPQLTIAVRTA
-445 DQITSRMLSMKP
+445 GQITSRMLSMKP

-467 VEHPEL
+467 AEHPDL
-473 RQRVGVET
+473 PQRVSVET

-494 ELVPIA
+494 ELIPIA
-500 RQLRTVYDMGVRQVL
+500 RQLRTVYEMGVRQVL
-515 AGNLGQLHIARAA
+515 AGNLGQLHIARTA

-567 IRDISKAVPAE
+567 IRDISKAIPAE
-578 VLIYGRLPLMLMENC
+578 LLIYGRLPLMLMENC
-593 VIKNRTGTCTC
+593 VMKNRTGICAC

-646 FRGMGLWALRLQFT
+646 LRGMGLWALRLQFT
-660 TEISPQAGTD
+660 TENPGEIDKVLMDYQG
-670 EAYRPAVYRP
+670 RAVF
-680 CGRCGRDDG
+680 D
-689 QVASCPA
+689 
-696 GGHARQPS
+696 
-704 ESADHRRR
+704 
-712 RICGRYRHC
+712 
-721 CRYHRGH
+721 
-728 RRPRTG
+728 
-734 KTPLGAGSTGHAPPA
+734 AGSYT
-749 LRQDARGRDRS
+749 RGLY
-760 VRMQRPSHRIR
+760 
-771 SRRDEG
+771 SRGVE
-777 NIPHAL
+777 

>member
-22 DAVYLGADTFNARMN
+22 DAVYLGADTFNARIN

-78 LIRMAA
+78 LIRLAA

-122 EGVLE
+122 EGVME

-141 LPAEEIAHICKKS
+141 LPAEEIAHICKRS

-256 GGKLTQA
+256 GGKLTPS

-270 AFSRQGFTDGYFK
+270 AFSRQGFTDGYFR

-295 ESEDTADLFASARAT
+295 EGEDTADLFASARAT

-315 TQRIGVRFY
+315 PQRIGVRFY
-324 AMIHRGQPA
+324 AMIRRGEPA
-333 RLAVEDPDGNL
+333 QLAVEDPDGNL
-344 CRTYGPVPEQAVYRS
+344 CRARGPVPEQAVYRS
-359 LTAQDLEQ
+359 LTPQDLEQ

-376 YLCTS
+376 YLCTA

-402 DAIAELTAK
+402 DVIAELTAK
-411 RGRAEKP
+411 RGRAAP
-418 HLNAYDEPPRYDGIS
+418 ARLNAYDEPPRYDGIA
-433 GEPQLTVAVRTA
+433 GEPQLTIAVRTA
-445 DQITSRMLSMKP
+445 GQITSRMLSMKP

-467 VEHPEL
+467 AEHPDL
-473 RQRVGVET
+473 PQRVSVET

-494 ELVPIA
+494 ELAPVA
-500 RQLRTVYDMGVRQVL
+500 RQLRTVYEMGVRQVL
-515 AGNLGQLHIARAA
+515 AGNLGHLHIARAA

-578 VLIYGRLPLMLMENC
+578 LLIYGRLPLMLMENC
-593 VIKNRTGTCTC
+593 VMKNRTGICAC

-646 FRGMGLWALRLQFT
+646 LRGMGLWALRLQFT
-660 TEISPQAGTD
+660 TENPGEIDKVLMDYQG
-670 EAYRPAVYRP
+670 RAVF
-680 CGRCGRDDG
+680 D
-689 QVASCPA
+689 
-696 GGHARQPS
+696 
-704 ESADHRRR
+704 
-712 RICGRYRHC
+712 
-721 CRYHRGH
+721 
-728 RRPRTG
+728 
-734 KTPLGAGSTGHAPPA
+734 AGSYT
-749 LRQDARGRDRS
+749 RGLY
-760 VRMQRPSHRIR
+760 
-771 SRRDEG
+771 SRGVE
-777 NIPHAL
+777 

>member
-122 EGVLE
+122 EGVME

-315 TQRIGVRFY
+315 PQRIGVRFY
-324 AMIHRGQPA
+324 AMIRRGEPA
-333 RLAVEDPDGNL
+333 QLAVEDPDGNL
-344 CRTYGPVPEQAVYRS
+344 CRTRGPVPEQAVYRS
-359 LTAQDLEQ
+359 LTPQDLEQ

-376 YLCTS
+376 YLCTA

-394 SAINAMRR
+394 SAINAIRR
-402 DAIAELTAK
+402 DVIAELTAK
-411 RGRAEKP
+411 RGRAAP
-418 HLNAYDEPPRYDGIS
+418 AHLNAYDEPPRYDGIA
-433 GEPQLTVAVRTA
+433 GEPQLTIAVRTA
-445 DQITSRMLSMKP
+445 GQITSRMLSMKP

-467 VEHPEL
+467 AEHPDL
-473 RQRVGVET
+473 PQRVSVET

-494 ELVPIA
+494 ELAPVA
-500 RQLRTVYDMGVRQVL
+500 RQLRTVYEMGVRQVL

-593 VIKNRTGTCTC
+593 VMKNRTGICAC

-646 FRGMGLWALRLQFT
+646 LRGMGLWALRLQFT
-660 TEISPQAGTD
+660 TENPGEIDKVLMDYQG
-670 EAYRPAVYRP
+670 RAVF
-680 CGRCGRDDG
+680 D
-689 QVASCPA
+689 
-696 GGHARQPS
+696 
-704 ESADHRRR
+704 
-712 RICGRYRHC
+712 
-721 CRYHRGH
+721 
-728 RRPRTG
+728 
-734 KTPLGAGSTGHAPPA
+734 AGSYT
-749 LRQDARGRDRS
+749 RGLY
-760 VRMQRPSHRIR
+760 
-771 SRRDEG
+771 SRGVE
-777 NIPHAL
+777 

>member
-22 DAVYLGADTFNARMN
+22 DAVYLGADTFNARIN

-78 LIRMAA
+78 LIRLAA

-90 FIVQDLGMVSLCRQ
+90 FIVQDLGVVSLCRQ

-256 GGKLTQA
+256 GGKLTPS

-270 AFSRQGFTDGYFK
+270 AFSRQGFTDGYFR

-295 ESEDTADLFASARAT
+295 EGEDTADLFASARAT

-315 TQRIGVRFY
+315 PQRIGVRFY
-324 AMIHRGQPA
+324 AMIRRGEPA
-333 RLAVEDPDGNL
+333 QLAVEDPDGNL
-344 CRTYGPVPEQAVYRS
+344 CRTRGPVPEQAVYRS
-359 LTAQDLEQ
+359 LTPQDLEQ

-376 YLCTS
+376 YLCTA

-402 DAIAELTAK
+402 DVIAELTAK
-411 RGRAEKP
+411 RGRAAP
-418 HLNAYDEPPRYDGIS
+418 ARLNAYDEPPRYDGIA
-433 GEPQLTVAVRTA
+433 GEPQLTIAVRTA
-445 DQITSRMLSMKP
+445 GQITSRMLSMKP

-467 VEHPEL
+467 AEHPDL
-473 RQRVGVET
+473 PQRVSVET

-494 ELVPIA
+494 ELAPVA
-500 RQLRTVYDMGVRQVL
+500 RQLRTVYEMGVRQVL

-578 VLIYGRLPLMLMENC
+578 LLIYGRLPLMLMENC
-593 VIKNRTGTCTC
+593 VMKNRTGICAC

-636 KLYLLDKKDA
+636 KLYLIDKKDA
-646 FRGMGLWALRLQFT
+646 LRGMGLWALRLQFT
-660 TEISPQAGTD
+660 TENPGEIDKVLMDYQG
-670 EAYRPAVYRP
+670 RAVF
-680 CGRCGRDDG
+680 D
-689 QVASCPA
+689 
-696 GGHARQPS
+696 
-704 ESADHRRR
+704 
-712 RICGRYRHC
+712 
-721 CRYHRGH
+721 
-728 RRPRTG
+728 
-734 KTPLGAGSTGHAPPA
+734 AGSYT
-749 LRQDARGRDRS
+749 RGLY
-760 VRMQRPSHRIR
+760 
-771 SRRDEG
+771 SRGVE
-777 NIPHAL
+777 

>member
-22 DAVYLGADTFNARMN
+22 DAVYLGADTFNARIN

-78 LIRMAA
+78 LIRLAA

-90 FIVQDLGMVSLCRQ
+90 FIVQDLGVVSLCRQ

-122 EGVLE
+122 EGVME

-256 GGKLTQA
+256 GGKLTPS

-270 AFSRQGFTDGYFK
+270 AFSRQGFTDGYFR

-295 ESEDTADLFASARAT
+295 EGEDTADLFASARAT

-315 TQRIGVRFY
+315 PQRIGVRFY
-324 AMIHRGQPA
+324 AMIRRGEPA
-333 RLAVEDPDGNL
+333 QLAVEDPDGNL
-344 CRTYGPVPEQAVYRS
+344 CRTCGPVPEQAVYRS
-359 LTAQDLEQ
+359 LTPQDLEQ

-376 YLCTS
+376 YLCTA

-402 DAIAELTAK
+402 DVIAELTAK
-411 RGRAEKP
+411 RGRAAP
-418 HLNAYDEPPRYDGIS
+418 ARLNAYDEPPRYDGIA
-433 GEPQLTVAVRTA
+433 GEPQLTIAVRTA
-445 DQITSRMLSMKP
+445 GQITSRMLSMKP

-467 VEHPEL
+467 AEHPDL
-473 RQRVGVET
+473 PQRVSVET

-494 ELVPIA
+494 ELAPVA
-500 RQLRTVYDMGVRQVL
+500 RQLRTVYEMGVRQVL

-578 VLIYGRLPLMLMENC
+578 LLIYGRLPLMLMENC
-593 VIKNRTGTCTC
+593 VMKNRTGICAC
-604 QTGTVRL
+604 QAGTVRL

-646 FRGMGLWALRLQFT
+646 LRGMGLWALRLQFT
-660 TEISPQAGTD
+660 TENPGEIDKVLMDYQG
-670 EAYRPAVYRP
+670 RAVF
-680 CGRCGRDDG
+680 D
-689 QVASCPA
+689 
-696 GGHARQPS
+696 
-704 ESADHRRR
+704 
-712 RICGRYRHC
+712 
-721 CRYHRGH
+721 
-728 RRPRTG
+728 
-734 KTPLGAGSTGHAPPA
+734 AGSYT
-749 LRQDARGRDRS
+749 RGLY
-760 VRMQRPSHRIR
+760 
-771 SRRDEG
+771 SRGVE
-777 NIPHAL
+777 

>member
-22 DAVYLGADTFNARMN
+22 DAVYLGADTFNARIN

-78 LIRMAA
+78 LIRLAA

-122 EGVLE
+122 EGVME

-141 LPAEEIAHICKKS
+141 LPAEEIAHICKRS

-256 GGKLTQA
+256 GGKLTPS

-270 AFSRQGFTDGYFK
+270 AFSRQGFTDGYFR

-295 ESEDTADLFASARAT
+295 EGEDTADLFASARAT

-315 TQRIGVRFY
+315 PQRIGVRFY
-324 AMIHRGQPA
+324 AMIRRGEPA
-333 RLAVEDPDGNL
+333 QLAVEDPDGNL
-344 CRTYGPVPEQAVYRS
+344 CRARGPVPEQAVYRS
-359 LTAQDLEQ
+359 LTPQDLEQ

-376 YLCTS
+376 YLCTA

-402 DAIAELTAK
+402 DVIAELTAK
-411 RGRAEKP
+411 RGRAAP
-418 HLNAYDEPPRYDGIS
+418 AHLNAYDEPPRYDGIA
-433 GEPQLTVAVRTA
+433 GEPQLTIAVRTA
-445 DQITSRMLSMKP
+445 GQITSRMLSMKP

-467 VEHPEL
+467 AEHPDL
-473 RQRVGVET
+473 PQRVSVET

-494 ELVPIA
+494 ELAPVA
-500 RQLRTVYDMGVRQVL
+500 RQLRTVYEMGVRQVL

-578 VLIYGRLPLMLMENC
+578 LLIYGRLPLMLMENC
-593 VIKNRTGTCTC
+593 VMKNRTGICAC
-604 QTGTVRL
+604 QTGTIRL

-646 FRGMGLWALRLQFT
+646 LRGMGLWALRLQFT
-660 TEISPQAGTD
+660 TENPGEIDKVLMDYQG
-670 EAYRPAVYRP
+670 RAVF
-680 CGRCGRDDG
+680 D
-689 QVASCPA
+689 
-696 GGHARQPS
+696 
-704 ESADHRRR
+704 
-712 RICGRYRHC
+712 
-721 CRYHRGH
+721 
-728 RRPRTG
+728 
-734 KTPLGAGSTGHAPPA
+734 AGSYT
-749 LRQDARGRDRS
+749 RGLY
-760 VRMQRPSHRIR
+760 
-771 SRRDEG
+771 SRGVE
-777 NIPHAL
+777 

>member
-127 AAALGCSRVVLARE
+127 AAALGCSRVVLARD

-154 PVEIEVFVHGAL
+154 PVDIEVFVHGAL

-402 DAIAELTAK
+402 DVIAELTAK

-660 TEISPQAGTD
+660 TEN
-670 EAYRPAVYRP
+670 
-680 CGRCGRDDG
+680 
-689 QVASCPA
+689 
-696 GGHARQPS
+696 PS
-704 ESADHRRR
+704 EIDKVLMDYQ
-712 RICGRYRHC
+712 GRAVFD
-721 CRYHRGH
+721 
-728 RRPRTG
+728 
-734 KTPLGAGSTGHAPPA
+734 AGSYT
-749 LRQDARGRDRS
+749 RGLY
-760 VRMQRPSHRIR
+760 
-771 SRRDEG
+771 SRGVE
-777 NIPHAL
+777 

>member
-402 DAIAELTAK
+402 DVIAELTAK

-500 RQLRTVYDMGVRQVL
+500 RQLRAVYDMGVRQVL

-660 TEISPQAGTD
+660 TEN
-670 EAYRPAVYRP
+670 
-680 CGRCGRDDG
+680 
-689 QVASCPA
+689 
-696 GGHARQPS
+696 PS
-704 ESADHRRR
+704 EIDKVLMDYQ
-712 RICGRYRHC
+712 GRAVFD
-721 CRYHRGH
+721 
-728 RRPRTG
+728 
-734 KTPLGAGSTGHAPPA
+734 AGSYT
-749 LRQDARGRDRS
+749 RGLY
-760 VRMQRPSHRIR
+760 
-771 SRRDEG
+771 SRGVE
-777 NIPHAL
+777 

>member
-22 DAVYLGADTFNARMN
+22 DAVYLGADTFNARIN

-78 LIRMAA
+78 LIRLAA

-122 EGVLE
+122 EGVME

-141 LPAEEIAHICKKS
+141 LPAEGIAHICKKS

-256 GGKLTQA
+256 GGKLTPS

-270 AFSRQGFTDGYFK
+270 AFSRQGFTDGYFR

-295 ESEDTADLFASARAT
+295 EGEDTADLFASARAT

-315 TQRIGVRFY
+315 PQRIGVRFY
-324 AMIHRGQPA
+324 AMIRRGEPA
-333 RLAVEDPDGNL
+333 QLAVEDPDGNL
-344 CRTYGPVPEQAVYRS
+344 CRTRGPVPEQAVYRS
-359 LTAQDLEQ
+359 LTPQDLEQ

-376 YLCTS
+376 YLCTA

-402 DAIAELTAK
+402 DVIAELTAK
-411 RGRAEKP
+411 RGRAAP
-418 HLNAYDEPPRYDGIS
+418 ARLNAYDEPPRYDGIA
-433 GEPQLTVAVRTA
+433 GEPQLTIAVRTA
-445 DQITSRMLSMKP
+445 GQITSRMLSMKP

-467 VEHPEL
+467 AEHPDL
-473 RQRVGVET
+473 PQRVSVET

-494 ELVPIA
+494 ELAPIA
-500 RQLRTVYDMGVRQVL
+500 RQLRTVYEMGVRQVL

-578 VLIYGRLPLMLMENC
+578 LLIYGRLPLMLMENC
-593 VIKNRTGTCTC
+593 VMKNRTGICAC

-646 FRGMGLWALRLQFT
+646 LRGMGLWALRLQFT
-660 TEISPQAGTD
+660 TENPGEIDKVLMDYQG
-670 EAYRPAVYRP
+670 RAVF
-680 CGRCGRDDG
+680 D
-689 QVASCPA
+689 
-696 GGHARQPS
+696 
-704 ESADHRRR
+704 
-712 RICGRYRHC
+712 
-721 CRYHRGH
+721 
-728 RRPRTG
+728 
-734 KTPLGAGSTGHAPPA
+734 AGSYT
-749 LRQDARGRDRS
+749 RGLY
-760 VRMQRPSHRIR
+760 
-771 SRRDEG
+771 SRGVE
-777 NIPHAL
+777 

>member
-22 DAVYLGADTFNARMN
+22 DAVYLGADTFNARIN

-78 LIRMAA
+78 LIRLAA

-104 LAPDVP
+104 LAPDMP

-122 EGVLE
+122 EGVME

-256 GGKLTQA
+256 GGKLTPS

-270 AFSRQGFTDGYFK
+270 AFSRQGFTDGYFR

-295 ESEDTADLFASARAT
+295 EGEDTADLFASARAT

-315 TQRIGVRFY
+315 PQRIGVRFY
-324 AMIHRGQPA
+324 AMIRRGEPA
-333 RLAVEDPDGNL
+333 QLAVEDPDGNL
-344 CRTYGPVPEQAVYRS
+344 CRARGPVPEQAVYRS
-359 LTAQDLEQ
+359 LTPQDLEQ

-376 YLCTS
+376 YLCTA

-402 DAIAELTAK
+402 DVIAELTAK
-411 RGRAEKP
+411 RGRAAP
-418 HLNAYDEPPRYDGIS
+418 AHLNAYDEPPRYDGIA
-433 GEPQLTVAVRTA
+433 GEPQLTIAVRTA
-445 DQITSRMLSMKP
+445 GQITSRMLSMKP

-467 VEHPEL
+467 AEHPDL
-473 RQRVGVET
+473 PQRVSVET

-494 ELVPIA
+494 ELAPVA
-500 RQLRTVYDMGVRQVL
+500 RQLRTVYEMGVRQVL

-578 VLIYGRLPLMLMENC
+578 LLIYGRLPLMLMENC
-593 VIKNRTGTCTC
+593 VMKNRTGICAC

-646 FRGMGLWALRLQFT
+646 LRGMGLWALRLQFT
-660 TEISPQAGTD
+660 TENPGEIDKVLMDYQG
-670 EAYRPAVYRP
+670 RAVF
-680 CGRCGRDDG
+680 D
-689 QVASCPA
+689 
-696 GGHARQPS
+696 
-704 ESADHRRR
+704 
-712 RICGRYRHC
+712 
-721 CRYHRGH
+721 
-728 RRPRTG
+728 
-734 KTPLGAGSTGHAPPA
+734 AGSYT
-749 LRQDARGRDRS
+749 RGLY
-760 VRMQRPSHRIR
+760 
-771 SRRDEG
+771 SRGVE
-777 NIPHAL
+777 

>member
-22 DAVYLGADTFNARMN
+22 DAVYLGADTFNARIN

-78 LIRMAA
+78 LIRLAA

-90 FIVQDLGMVSLCRQ
+90 FIVQDLGVVSLCRQ

-256 GGKLTQA
+256 GGKLMPS

-270 AFSRQGFTDGYFK
+270 AFSRQGFTDGYFR

-295 ESEDTADLFASARAT
+295 EGEDTADLFASARAT

-315 TQRIGVRFY
+315 PQRIGVRFY
-324 AMIHRGQPA
+324 AMIRRGEPA
-333 RLAVEDPDGNL
+333 QLAVEDPDGNL
-344 CRTYGPVPEQAVYRS
+344 CRTRGPVPEQAVYRS
-359 LTAQDLEQ
+359 LTPQDLEQ

-376 YLCTS
+376 YLCTA

-402 DAIAELTAK
+402 DVIAELTAK
-411 RGRAEKP
+411 RGRAAP
-418 HLNAYDEPPRYDGIS
+418 ARLNAYDEPPRYDGIA
-433 GEPQLTVAVRTA
+433 GEPQLTIAVRTA
-445 DQITSRMLSMKP
+445 GQITSRMLSMKP

-467 VEHPEL
+467 AEHPDL
-473 RQRVGVET
+473 PQRVGVET

-500 RQLRTVYDMGVRQVL
+500 RQLRTVYEMGVRQVL

-578 VLIYGRLPLMLMENC
+578 LLIYGRLPLMLMENC
-593 VIKNRTGTCTC
+593 VMKNRTGICAC

-646 FRGMGLWALRLQFT
+646 LRGMGLWALRLQFT
-660 TEISPQAGTD
+660 TENPGEIDKVLMDYQG
-670 EAYRPAVYRP
+670 RAVF
-680 CGRCGRDDG
+680 D
-689 QVASCPA
+689 
-696 GGHARQPS
+696 
-704 ESADHRRR
+704 
-712 RICGRYRHC
+712 
-721 CRYHRGH
+721 
-728 RRPRTG
+728 
-734 KTPLGAGSTGHAPPA
+734 AGSYT
-749 LRQDARGRDRS
+749 RGLY
-760 VRMQRPSHRIR
+760 
-771 SRRDEG
+771 SRGVE
-777 NIPHAL
+777 

>member
-78 LIRMAA
+78 LIRLAA

-90 FIVQDLGMVSLCRQ
+90 FIVQDLGVVSLCRQ

-122 EGVLE
+122 EGVME

-256 GGKLTQA
+256 GGKLMPS

-270 AFSRQGFTDGYFK
+270 AFSRQGFTDGYFR

-295 ESEDTADLFASARAT
+295 EGEDTADLFASARAT

-315 TQRIGVRFY
+315 PQRIGVRFY
-324 AMIHRGQPA
+324 AMIRRGEPA
-333 RLAVEDPDGNL
+333 QLAVEDPDGNL
-344 CRTYGPVPEQAVYRS
+344 CRTRGPVPEQAVYRS
-359 LTAQDLEQ
+359 LTPQDLEQ

-376 YLCTS
+376 YLCTA

-402 DAIAELTAK
+402 DVIAELTAK
-411 RGRAEKP
+411 RGRAAP
-418 HLNAYDEPPRYDGIS
+418 ARLNAYDEPPRYDGIA
-433 GEPQLTVAVRTA
+433 GEPQLTIAVRTA
-445 DQITSRMLSMKP
+445 GQITSRMLSMKP
-457 TVLYVPLSEL
+457 TVLYVSLSEL
-467 VEHPEL
+467 SEHPDL
-473 RQRVGVET
+473 PQRVSVET

-494 ELVPIA
+494 ELAPVA
-500 RQLRTVYDMGVRQVL
+500 RQLRTVYEMGVRQVL

-578 VLIYGRLPLMLMENC
+578 LLIYGRLPLMLMENC
-593 VIKNRTGTCTC
+593 VMKNRTGICAC

-646 FRGMGLWALRLQFT
+646 LRGMGLWALRLQFT
-660 TEISPQAGTD
+660 TENPGEIDKVLMDYQG
-670 EAYRPAVYRP
+670 RAVF
-680 CGRCGRDDG
+680 D
-689 QVASCPA
+689 
-696 GGHARQPS
+696 
-704 ESADHRRR
+704 
-712 RICGRYRHC
+712 
-721 CRYHRGH
+721 
-728 RRPRTG
+728 
-734 KTPLGAGSTGHAPPA
+734 AGSYT
-749 LRQDARGRDRS
+749 RGLY
-760 VRMQRPSHRIR
+760 
-771 SRRDEG
+771 SRGVE
-777 NIPHAL
+777 

>member
-78 LIRMAA
+78 LIRLAA

-283 GQTGSDMFGRRQ
+283 GQTGSDMFGRWQ

-402 DAIAELTAK
+402 DVIAELTAK

-467 VEHPEL
+467 VEYPEL

-660 TEISPQAGTD
+660 TEN
-670 EAYRPAVYRP
+670 
-680 CGRCGRDDG
+680 
-689 QVASCPA
+689 
-696 GGHARQPS
+696 PS
-704 ESADHRRR
+704 EIDKVLMDYQ
-712 RICGRYRHC
+712 GRAVFD
-721 CRYHRGH
+721 
-728 RRPRTG
+728 
-734 KTPLGAGSTGHAPPA
+734 AGSYT
-749 LRQDARGRDRS
+749 RGLY
-760 VRMQRPSHRIR
+760 
-771 SRRDEG
+771 SRGVE
-777 NIPHAL
+777 

>member
-22 DAVYLGADTFNARMN
+22 DAVYLGADTFNARIN

-78 LIRMAA
+78 LIRLAA

-90 FIVQDLGMVSLCRQ
+90 FIVQDLGVVSLCRQ

-122 EGVLE
+122 EGVME

-141 LPAEEIAHICKKS
+141 LPAEEIAHICKRS

-256 GGKLTQA
+256 GGKLMPS

-270 AFSRQGFTDGYFK
+270 AFSRQGFTDGYFR

-295 ESEDTADLFASARAT
+295 EGEDTADLFASARAT

-315 TQRIGVRFY
+315 PQRIGVRFY
-324 AMIHRGQPA
+324 AMIRRGEPA
-333 RLAVEDPDGNL
+333 QLAVEDPDGNL
-344 CRTYGPVPEQAVYRS
+344 CRTRGPVPEQAVYRS
-359 LTAQDLEQ
+359 LTPQDLEQ

-376 YLCTS
+376 YLCTA

-402 DAIAELTAK
+402 DVIAELTAK
-411 RGRAEKP
+411 RGRAAP
-418 HLNAYDEPPRYDGIS
+418 ARLNAYDEPPRYDGIA

-445 DQITSRMLSMKP
+445 GQITSRMLSMKP

-467 VEHPEL
+467 AEHPDL
-473 RQRVGVET
+473 PQRVSVET

-494 ELVPIA
+494 ELAPVA
-500 RQLRTVYDMGVRQVL
+500 RQLRTVYEMGVRQVL

-578 VLIYGRLPLMLMENC
+578 LLIYGRLPLMLMENC
-593 VIKNRTGTCTC
+593 VMKNRTGICAC

-646 FRGMGLWALRLQFT
+646 LRGMGLWALRLQFT
-660 TEISPQAGTD
+660 TENPGEIDKVLMDYQG
-670 EAYRPAVYRP
+670 RAVF
-680 CGRCGRDDG
+680 D
-689 QVASCPA
+689 
-696 GGHARQPS
+696 
-704 ESADHRRR
+704 
-712 RICGRYRHC
+712 
-721 CRYHRGH
+721 
-728 RRPRTG
+728 
-734 KTPLGAGSTGHAPPA
+734 AGSYT
-749 LRQDARGRDRS
+749 RGLY
-760 VRMQRPSHRIR
+760 
-771 SRRDEG
+771 SRGVE
-777 NIPHAL
+777 

>member
-22 DAVYLGADTFNARMN
+22 DAVYLGADTFNARIN

-78 LIRMAA
+78 LIRLAA

-90 FIVQDLGMVSLCRQ
+90 FIVQDLGVVSLCRQ

-122 EGVLE
+122 EGVME

-256 GGKLTQA
+256 GGKLMPS

-270 AFSRQGFTDGYFK
+270 AFSRQGFTDGYFR

-295 ESEDTADLFASARAT
+295 EGEDTADLFASARAT

-315 TQRIGVRFY
+315 PQRIGVRFY
-324 AMIHRGQPA
+324 AMIRRGEPA
-333 RLAVEDPDGNL
+333 QLAVEDPDGNL
-344 CRTYGPVPEQAVYRS
+344 CRTRGPVPEQAVYRS
-359 LTAQDLEQ
+359 LTPQDLEQ

-376 YLCTS
+376 YLCTA
-381 VRSSLDPDLMLPA
+381 VRSSLAPDLMLPA

-402 DAIAELTAK
+402 DVIAELTAK
-411 RGRAEKP
+411 RGRAAP
-418 HLNAYDEPPRYDGIS
+418 AHLNAYDEPPRYDGIA
-433 GEPQLTVAVRTA
+433 GEPQLTIAVRTA
-445 DQITSRMLSMKP
+445 GQITSRMLSMKP

-467 VEHPEL
+467 AEHPDL
-473 RQRVGVET
+473 PQRVSVET

-494 ELVPIA
+494 ELAPVA
-500 RQLRTVYDMGVRQVL
+500 RQLRTVYEMGVRQVL

-578 VLIYGRLPLMLMENC
+578 LLIYGRLPLMLMENC
-593 VIKNRTGTCTC
+593 VMKNRTGICAC

-646 FRGMGLWALRLQFT
+646 LRGMGLWALRLQFT
-660 TEISPQAGTD
+660 TENPGEIDKVLMDYQG
-670 EAYRPAVYRP
+670 RAVF
-680 CGRCGRDDG
+680 D
-689 QVASCPA
+689 
-696 GGHARQPS
+696 
-704 ESADHRRR
+704 
-712 RICGRYRHC
+712 
-721 CRYHRGH
+721 
-728 RRPRTG
+728 
-734 KTPLGAGSTGHAPPA
+734 AGSYT
-749 LRQDARGRDRS
+749 RGLY
-760 VRMQRPSHRIR
+760 
-771 SRRDEG
+771 SRGVE
-777 NIPHAL
+777 

>member
-78 LIRMAA
+78 LIRLAA

-90 FIVQDLGMVSLCRQ
+90 FIVQDLGVVSLCRQ

-122 EGVLE
+122 EGVME

-256 GGKLTQA
+256 GGKLMPS

-270 AFSRQGFTDGYFK
+270 AFSRQGFTDGYFR
-283 GQTGSDMFGRRQ
+283 GQPGSDMFGRRQ
-295 ESEDTADLFASARAT
+295 EGEDTADLFASARAT

-315 TQRIGVRFY
+315 PQRIGVRFY
-324 AMIHRGQPA
+324 AMIRRGEPA
-333 RLAVEDPDGNL
+333 QLAVEDPDGNL
-344 CRTYGPVPEQAVYRS
+344 CRTRGPVPEQAVYRS
-359 LTAQDLEQ
+359 LTPQDLEQ

-376 YLCTS
+376 YLCTA

-402 DAIAELTAK
+402 DVIAELTAK
-411 RGRAEKP
+411 RGRAAP
-418 HLNAYDEPPRYDGIS
+418 ARLNAYDEPPRYDGIA
-433 GEPQLTVAVRTA
+433 GEPQLTIAVRTA
-445 DQITSRMLSMKP
+445 GQITSRMLSMKP

-467 VEHPEL
+467 AEHPDL
-473 RQRVGVET
+473 PQRVSVET

-494 ELVPIA
+494 ELAPVA
-500 RQLRTVYDMGVRQVL
+500 RQLRTVYEMGVRQVL

-578 VLIYGRLPLMLMENC
+578 LLIYGRLPLMLMENC
-593 VIKNRTGTCTC
+593 VMKNRTGICAC

-646 FRGMGLWALRLQFT
+646 LRGMGLWALRLQFT
-660 TEISPQAGTD
+660 TENPGEIDKVLMDYQG
-670 EAYRPAVYRP
+670 RAVF
-680 CGRCGRDDG
+680 D
-689 QVASCPA
+689 
-696 GGHARQPS
+696 
-704 ESADHRRR
+704 
-712 RICGRYRHC
+712 
-721 CRYHRGH
+721 
-728 RRPRTG
+728 
-734 KTPLGAGSTGHAPPA
+734 AGSYT
-749 LRQDARGRDRS
+749 RGLY
-760 VRMQRPSHRIR
+760 
-771 SRRDEG
+771 SRGVE
-777 NIPHAL
+777 

>member
-141 LPAEEIAHICKKS
+141 LPADEIAHICKKS

-402 DAIAELTAK
+402 DVIAELTAK

-660 TEISPQAGTD
+660 TEN
-670 EAYRPAVYRP
+670 
-680 CGRCGRDDG
+680 
-689 QVASCPA
+689 
-696 GGHARQPS
+696 PS
-704 ESADHRRR
+704 EIDKVLMDYQ
-712 RICGRYRHC
+712 GRAVFD
-721 CRYHRGH
+721 
-728 RRPRTG
+728 
-734 KTPLGAGSTGHAPPA
+734 AGSYT
-749 LRQDARGRDRS
+749 RGLY
-760 VRMQRPSHRIR
+760 
-771 SRRDEG
+771 SRGVE
-777 NIPHAL
+777 